1 MGTIVAFKLMNGDEI
16 IGELV
21 SDDTVS
27 VTLKKPLTVVQTGQ
41 NAIAFIQIMFSVS
54 EHTLIPYLYSA
65 MATLPVET
73 SLEFSKVY
81 TEKTSGLILG
91 S

>member
-27 VTLKKPLTVVQTGQ
+27 VKYNK
-41 NAIAFIQIMFSVS
+41 
-54 EHTLIPYLYSA
+54 
-65 MATLPVET
+65 
-73 SLEFSKVY
+73 
-81 TEKTSGLILG
+81 
-91 S
+91 